1 MDETIQC
8 QCREC
13 GSKDIKEVLR
23 GIQGNP
29 KIYLKCTKCGREFK
43 KLEENNES

>member
-23 GIQGNP
+23 GVQGNP
-29 KIYLKCTKCGREFK
+29 TIYNKCVNCGREFK
-43 KLEENNES
+43 KDK